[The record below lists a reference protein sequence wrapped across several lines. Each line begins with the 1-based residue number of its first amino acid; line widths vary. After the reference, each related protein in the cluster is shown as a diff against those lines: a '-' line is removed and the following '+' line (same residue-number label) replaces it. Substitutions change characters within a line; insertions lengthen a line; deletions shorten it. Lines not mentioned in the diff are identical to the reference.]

1 MNIQVEEY
9 NSLIVISIIGE
20 FFVEHIQQVNDVWNE
35 QVAKKPKIIAINCKE
50 LNYVDSSAIGALV
63 KFLNNAQE
71 KRIKLL
77 FYDLSTT
84 IKQIFDTAGLDTFF
98 TIITRSEFESKYL
111 ADAK

>member
-9 NSLIVISIIGE
+9 KSLIVISIIGE
-20 FFVEHIQQVNDVWNE
+20 FFVEHIQQVNDVWSE

-63 KFLNNAQE
+63 KFLNSAQE
-71 KRIKLL
+71 EKIKLL
-77 FYDLSTT
+77 FYDLSTS

-98 TIITRSEFESKYL
+98 TIISRSEFESKYL
-111 ADAK
+111 ADAQ